1 MSDFRTPTSAER
13 LEIYALLESSGLPIA
28 DLSVADPFFIVAAD
42 GACVNGVVG
51 FEQFGDVGL
60 LRSLAVRREAQA
72 RKLGSSLVV
81 EAERLARSVGI
92 RELVLLTQTAADFF
106 ERRGYARI
114 ERTNAPSA
122 IAQSSEFRTLCPST
136 ATCMIKSLG

>member
-1 MSDFRTPTSAER
+1 MKSVATPKSLLRTNAITSCN
-13 LEIYALLESSGLPIA
+13 SSFFLPVTRTSRSSPLSLPGGLP
-28 DLSVADPFFIVAAD
+28 VF
-42 GACVNGVVG
+42 NGGVG
-51 FEQFGDVGL
+51 FEQVGDVGL
-60 LRSLAVRREAQA
+60 LRSLVVRREAQA

-114 ERTNAPSA
+114 ERTTAPSA